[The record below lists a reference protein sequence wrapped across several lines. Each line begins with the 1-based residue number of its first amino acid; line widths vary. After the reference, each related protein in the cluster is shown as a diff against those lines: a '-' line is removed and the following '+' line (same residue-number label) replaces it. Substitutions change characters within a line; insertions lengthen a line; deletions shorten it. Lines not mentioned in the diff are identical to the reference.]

1 MENFVFVG
9 RHELLLSPN
18 YPHIQCS
25 SIMIPKTLPVL
36 SITLAKIPHHTFTFF
51 QAWFTYDFLRR
62 FPKKMASSNAGNSP
76 QPFIQLTCCFYQ
88 SAIFAFPHLHPTS
101 PNPDNGV
108 SNRVG
113 IRGLLNKLETIDL

>member
-1 MENFVFVG
+1 MENFIFVG

-18 YPHIQCS
+18 YPNIQCS

-36 SITLAKIPHHTFTFF
+36 SISFAKIPHHTFTFF
-51 QAWFTYDFLRR
+51 QAWFTHGFLRR
-62 FPKKMASSNAGNSP
+62 FPKMVSSNAGNSP
-76 QPFIQLTCCFYQ
+76 QAFIQLTCCFYQ

-101 PNPDNGV
+101 PNPNNGV